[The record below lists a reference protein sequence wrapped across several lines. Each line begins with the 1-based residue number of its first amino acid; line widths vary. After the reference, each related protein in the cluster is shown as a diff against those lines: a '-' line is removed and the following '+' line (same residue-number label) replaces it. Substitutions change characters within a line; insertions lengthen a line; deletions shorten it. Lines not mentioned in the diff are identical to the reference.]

1 MLDAQGFG
9 LSPRGCRSF
18 GEAAIDLF
26 LALHRFQHVFRVR
39 PSPGFTVA
47 CFFCGLRRRLGIK
60 FWRLVQ
66 CRATRRRSPAWG

>member
-39 PSPGFTVA
+39 LHALSLSFPSPAAPV
-47 CFFCGLRRRLGIK
+47 
-60 FWRLVQ
+60 
-66 CRATRRRSPAWG
+66 S